1 LEYISYIVIPF
12 VSAFVGWI
20 TNFIAIKMLFFP
32 TNYFGLRPFG
42 WQGIIPANALKMTNN
57 AVDLMVDKLIKI
69 KIIFARLDPQVI
81 AEKIEPSLT
90 LISKQIVDEVMF
102 AQAPHL
108 WKNLS
113 MSKRKIVY
121 DKVKK
126 YFPETI
132 ENTIID
138 INENINELIDFKKI
152 AAETLLNDKKL
163 ITEIFLDV
171 GKKEFKFIE
180 RSGLFLGFV
189 FGILQLVVIMYFPY
203 WWVFTVGGVIVGLL
217 TNYIA
222 LQLIFTPVNE
232 TRILGIKFHGLF
244 LRRQK
249 HVAKNYSKIISEK
262 MLTIEQ
268 LFDGI
273 FKISNNG
280 KIEKIIE
287 KNINDLIDKS
297 LGGLDKLINIIFDKN
312 KIEVIK
318 NIASYRF
325 IQEVPIAITNTY
337 EYAHKQLDI
346 QKTIENKMANL
357 PSKDFISFLRPIFK
371 QEEWKLIIAGA
382 ILGGYA
388 GVIQYFI
395 SFH

>member
-1 LEYISYIVIPF
+1 MEYIPYIVIPF

-20 TNFIAIKMLFFP
+20 TNFLAIKMLFYP
-32 TNYFGLRPFG
+32 TDYIGLRPFG
-42 WQGIIPANALKMTNN
+42 WRGIIPANALKMTNN
-57 AVDLMVDKLIKI
+57 AVDLMVNKLVKI
-69 KIIFARLDPQVI
+69 KEIFSRLDPKII
-81 AEKIEPSLT
+81 AKDMEPSLT
-90 LISKQIVDEVMF
+90 LISIQIVDEVML
-102 AQAPHL
+102 AQAPFL
-108 WKNLS
+108 WKNLHI
-113 MSKRKIVY
+113 SKKEIIYKKIR
-121 DKVKK
+121 DR
-126 YFPETI
+126 FPETI
-132 ENTIID
+132 ENTITD
-138 INENINELIDFKKI
+138 IKENIDELIDFKQI

-163 ITEIFLDV
+163 ITKIFLDV

-180 RSGLFLGFV
+180 RSGLFLGFA
-189 FGILQLVVIMYFPY
+189 FGILQLVVILYFDS
-203 WWVFTVGGVIVGLL
+203 WWVFVAGGVIVGLL

-222 LQLIFTPVNE
+222 LQLIFIPVNE

-249 HVAKNYSKIISEK
+249 DVSKRYSKIISEK
-262 MLTIEQ
+262 ILTIEQ

-287 KNINDLIDKS
+287 NNINQLIDKS
-297 LGGLDKLINIIFDKN
+297 LGGLGSIIDFIFDKK
-312 KIEVIK
+312 KIGIIK
-318 NIASYRF
+318 NIANYRF

-346 QKTIENKMANL
+346 QNTIEEKMANL

-382 ILGGYA
+382 ILGGCA
-388 GVIQYFI
+388 GIIQYFI
-395 SFH
+395 SFY